1 MTHLFRLFII
11 LLMSCFSIVAVA
23 DLPAAPESTLE
34 PPAPKPTSR
43 LWNLQDADI
52 LSVIN
57 EVSLETGK
65 NFVVDPRVTGKIS
78 LVSSKPI
85 APNQVYDLFLSVL
98 ELLGYSA
105 IASGDVVK
113 IIPNM

>member
-1 MTHLFRLFII
+1 MTQLFRLLII
-11 LLMSCFSIVAVA
+11 LLMSCFCIGAVAMA
-23 DLPAAPESTLE
+23 DLPATPISAPE
-34 PPAPKPTSR
+34 PADSKTTSR

-78 LVSSKPI
+78 LISSKPI
-85 APNQVYDLFLSVL
+85 RPDQVYDLFLSVL
-98 ELLGYSA
+98 EL
-105 IASGDVVK
+105 
-113 IIPNM
+113 